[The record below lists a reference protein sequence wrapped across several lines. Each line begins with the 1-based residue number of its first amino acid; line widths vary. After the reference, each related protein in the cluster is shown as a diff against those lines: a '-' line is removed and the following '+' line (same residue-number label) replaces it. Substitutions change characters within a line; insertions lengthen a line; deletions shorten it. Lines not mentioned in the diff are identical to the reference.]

1 MKTFKMIS
9 VVGIKYADGSEPL
22 GAGSFAGALMINL

>member
-1 MKTFKMIS
+1 MKIIS
-9 VVGIKYADGSEPL
+9 VVGIEYADGSEPL